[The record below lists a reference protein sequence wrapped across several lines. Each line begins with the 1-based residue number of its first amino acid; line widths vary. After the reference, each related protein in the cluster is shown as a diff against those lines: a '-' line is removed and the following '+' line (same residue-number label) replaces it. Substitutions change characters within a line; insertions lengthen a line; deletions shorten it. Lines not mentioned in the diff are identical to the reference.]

1 MSGANSV
8 LERKIAQCREENAQK
23 DELIAALLRE
33 ARDKMRLIEEVSFAE
48 DPAGALEELRAA
60 GASFGEPV
68 LEREY
73 GRLRSPLEGDERVYR
88 SFARGDGLHVDL
100 GQLVTPPYTLRV
112 RFKSTRT
119 AADDYAFSRN
129 SPPMPMVCGPVAIY
143 LIDQDTARILLGSG
157 EIGVTHDFFDN
168 GGWIDVCAKIT
179 PEGGTV
185 FVDGEKVLEDS
196 AFTNRDFKE
205 VAVGCGHL
213 ERHWA
218 GQIAAAAVVRG
229 DWDLDDNEL
238 PDEGVLFRY
247 DGNKVVAP

>member
-8 LERKIAQCREENAQK
+8 LERKLAQCGEENAQK

-33 ARDKMRLIEEVSFAE
+33 VRDKMRLIEEISVAE
-48 DPAGALEELRAA
+48 DSAGALEKLRTA
-60 GASFGEPV
+60 GESFGELV

-73 GRLRSPLEGDERVYR
+73 GRLRSPLEGDEKVYR
-88 SFARGDGLHVDL
+88 SFARGDGLRVAL
-100 GQLVTPPYTLRV
+100 EGAITPPYTFRV

-119 AADDYAFSRN
+119 AADNYAFSRT

-143 LIDQDTARILLGSG
+143 LIDQDTVRVLLGSG
-157 EIGVTHDFFDN
+157 QTGVSHDFFDN
-168 GGWIDVCAKIT
+168 GGWIDICAKIT

-196 AFTNRDFKE
+196 AFTNKDFNQ
-205 VAVGCGHL
+205 VSLGCGHL

-229 DWDLDDNEL
+229 DWDLNDNEL
-238 PDEGVLFRY
+238 PEEGILFRY